1 MKGGAKMETKSIGK
15 FIATLRK
22 EKAYTQSE
30 LAEKLGVS
38 NKTIS
43 NWENEVSYPDLT
55 LIPVIADL
63 FNITADE
70 LLRGSRKE
78 EQKVYNKE
86 NDKYDAVNKIKH
98 NLEKN
103 LMNRYSN
110 YVYISI
116 AIFICAFIF
125 IVLGF
130 KLLEKN
136 NGIYIENEKIFGTIL
151 SIIGIL
157 FYITGLFFSIINSKN
172 FLNKLDIEEDNA
184 SLYLFHL
191 RKTLLLECLY
201 SFLILSPLFIY
212 LHDKK
217 LLYDNKYKASESVKG
232 KIEYNNKLK
241 IKLGKIFSILS
252 LVICILI
259 FVANLLSIEQFEFK
273 KFDDSILE
281 EEGKYEVKVEGD
293 TFTFKSLSELYSIT
307 VQSIEVKDGLI
318 PENKVYEFNAFFE
331 SEKELRQFAIDKNY
345 HYSLECFEIEIVE
358 DFDRM
363 LIKYDSDI
371 ILVLYSNEYK
381 GHIIYTND
389 KLDLVDVGNNQFKN
403 ITSDT
408 HYVRDIAFSFLYIT
422 LVIEIVVGFAIYFL
436 KKKYIK
442 YNIKLFKEV

>member
-1 MKGGAKMETKSIGK
+1 METKSIGK
-15 FIATLRK
+15 FIAMLRK

-55 LIPVIADL
+55 LIPLIADL
-63 FNITADE
+63 FNVTADE

-78 EQKVYNKE
+78 EQVAYNTE

-103 LMNRYSN
+103 LMNKYSN

-130 KLLEKN
+130 KLLEEN
-136 NGIYIENEKIFGTIL
+136 NGIYIENEKIFGTVL

-172 FLNKLDIEEDNA
+172 FLNKLDTEEDNS

-217 LLYDNKYKASESVKG
+217 LLYDYKYKTSEVIKE

-252 LVICILI
+252 LVICIFI
-259 FVANLLSIEQFEFK
+259 FCANLLSIEQFEFK
-273 KFDDSILE
+273 KFDDSELKN
-281 EEGKYEVKVEGD
+281 EGKYEVKVEGD
-293 TFTFKSLSELYSIT
+293 TFSFKSLSKLYSIT
-307 VQSIEVKDGLI
+307 VQEIDVKEDLKL
-318 PENKVYEFNAFFE
+318 ENKVYEFNAFFE
-331 SEKELRQFAIDKNY
+331 SEEELRQFAIDNNY
-345 HYSLECFEIEIVE
+345 NYYLDCFEIEIDE
-358 DFDRM
+358 DLGNM
-363 LIKYDSDI
+363 YIKYDSSI
-371 ILVLYSNEYK
+371 ILVLFPNEYK
-381 GHIIYTND
+381 GHIIYTKE
-389 KLDLVDVGNNQFKN
+389 KLNLVDVGNNQFKN

-408 HYVRDIAFSFLYIT
+408 HYVRDIVFSFLCIT
-422 LVIEIVVGFAIYFL
+422 LVIEIIVGFSIYFL

-442 YNIKLFKEV
+442 YKAK

>member
-1 MKGGAKMETKSIGK
+1 METKSIGK

-22 EKAYTQSE
+22 EKNYTQSE

-43 NWENEVSYPDLT
+43 NWENGVSYPDLT

-63 FNITADE
+63 FKVTADE
-70 LLRGSRKE
+70 LLRGSR
-78 EQKVYNKE
+78 NNRE
-86 NDKYDAVNKIKH
+86 NDKYEHEKTNKIKG
-98 NLEKN
+98 NIEKN
-103 LMNRYSN
+103 LMNKYSN

-125 IVLGF
+125 IVLGSR
-130 KLLEKN
+130 LLKEN

-151 SIIGIL
+151 LIIGIL

-172 FLNKLDIEEDNA
+172 FLNKLDVEDYNS

-217 LLYDNKYKASESVKG
+217 LLYDNKYKISKDIKK

-241 IKLGKIFSILS
+241 IRLGKFFTIFSV
-252 LVICILI
+252 VICILL
-259 FVANLLSIEQFEFK
+259 FYVNLLSIEQFEFK
-273 KFDDSILE
+273 RFDDSVLRS
-281 EEGKYEVKVEGD
+281 EGKYEVKVEGD
-293 TFTFKSLSELYSIT
+293 TFTLKTLSELYSSTIR
-307 VQSIEVKDGLI
+307 VFEVKEGLKV
-318 PENKVYEFNAFFE
+318 ENKVYEFNVFFE
-331 SEKELRQFAIDKNY
+331 NEKELKEFAINNNY
-345 HYSLECFEIEIVE
+345 HYSLGCFEVEIVE

-363 LIKYDSDI
+363 LIRYGSDI
-371 ILVLYSNEYK
+371 ILVIYSNEYK
-381 GHIIYTND
+381 GYIIYTNE
-389 KLDLVDVGNNQFKN
+389 KLSLVDVDNNQFKN

-408 HYVRDIAFSFLYIT
+408 HYMRDIVFSFLCIT
-422 LVIEIVVGFAIYFL
+422 LVIEIIVGFSIYYS

-442 YNIKLFKEV
+442 YNIE

>member
-1 MKGGAKMETKSIGK
+1 METKSIGK
-15 FIATLRK
+15 FIAMLRK

-78 EQKVYNKE
+78 EQIVYNTK

-116 AIFICAFIF
+116 AIFISAFIF

-130 KLLEKN
+130 KLLEEN

-151 SIIGIL
+151 SIIGLL

-172 FLNKLDIEEDNA
+172 FLNKLDTEDDNS

-217 LLYDNKYKASESVKG
+217 LLHDHKYKASEDVKE

-241 IKLGKIFSILS
+241 IKLGKIFSIIS

-259 FVANLLSIEQFEFK
+259 FCANLLSIEQFEFK
-273 KFDDSILE
+273 KYNDSELKN
-281 EEGKYEVKVEGD
+281 EGKYEVKVEGD
-293 TFTFKSLSELYSIT
+293 TFSFKSLSKLYSIT
-307 VQSIEVKDGLI
+307 VQVIDVKEGLK
-318 PENKVYEFNAFFE
+318 PENKVYEFNTFFE
-331 SEKELRQFAIDKNY
+331 SEEELRQFAIDNNY
-345 HYSLECFEIEIVE
+345 HYSLEWFEIEIEE
-358 DFDRM
+358 DFEKM
-363 LIKYDSDI
+363 YIKYDSSI
-371 ILVLYSNEYK
+371 ILVLFPNEYK
-381 GHIIYTND
+381 GQIIYTKE

-408 HYVRDIAFSFLYIT
+408 HYMRDIVFSFLCTT
-422 LVIEIVVGFAIYFL
+422 LVIEIVVGFSIYFL

-442 YNIKLFKEV
+442 YNI